1 MPVALEDLACELLGR
16 LIGVVFSRARGG
28 SQRGGDGGVRG
39 GGGRNLIYEAK
50 RYKFGTDFDDRSI
63 RGEIDEAV
71 ERNPGLEAWILVSTR
86 DVPEQT
92 LTAMERAARPRGIE
106 TLVVD
111 WLPAR
116 LPRLA
121 ALCAWAPE
129 AVEAVVG
136 KECGGILAKIR
147 SSEHYEKVLD
157 SLRESVQDAAVGFD
171 FLRDASQSRI
181 REVWTSRRAAESRF
195 GQNVAGGNARA
206 SHIRRPGPMAG
217 LDAWDLGALGSRDE
231 PALVVGREGMG
242 KTWAVVD
249 WLQARLDRLPI
260 VVLAPSTTLGA
271 PITGRSAL
279 VAFIARCLRD
289 LDRASERN
297 EEYWEGRV
305 ARLLQRPREE
315 GAVLMLF
322 FDGLNEEPSYSWHML
337 LNQLQD
343 EPFHG
348 RIRVLASARNSFV
361 EERLGDFQEWAWKPT
376 RIKVGPYDDTQDGE
390 FDKRLD
396 AAGLTREDLP
406 TTLFEL
412 ARIPRL
418 FDLVIRLRDRLG
430 GVDQV
435 TVHRLFWE
443 YGATALKANAFGP
456 IEWRAFVLRLAS
468 EFLQGRKRQPRERME
483 TLGGGEAISADAVYR
498 RVSSIEDSA
507 FAQTGDW
514 GDVEFEADF
523 VRHALG
529 LALVRELDGKS
540 GAAAKEALEQF
551 FDPLNEHDEEAE
563 IVRAA
568 VSVTLAK
575 GGDGM
580 GALLVELCGRWVRCQ
595 NLPESHLVELAGL
608 AVELIEPLLEVIEA
622 TRGHAESSPRY
633 RAVNALDKVDHSDAP
648 VARAIAKRGARWLRW
663 ISQERGADG
672 AGVDSERVRRRRERL
687 ESRIGTGDAG
697 FVTVLGQKVEIVA
710 QADEGLGVAAVQLL
724 QGRPLVEAIEF
735 FEAGALQLAIC
746 GDAREEQGWLNML
759 NNVDPIET
767 AERLRERSEAM
778 LQRQPEGGVHAQLNG
793 RVAAILLW
801 RTGYEE
807 DAERALEIE
816 PGLDRFTS
824 YTENYEA
831 DPAKSWF
838 GLERRHVVATLRR
851 DDVALRMRIERAAAF
866 LVDPSLE
873 VPKGFVKE
881 AIQTA
886 RGLNWHNTV
895 VGRSKTA
902 EDWTWR
908 DLSRVLARCAP
919 NELARVER
927 ERLRGFAV
935 REGEARFGAARAA
948 PHAML
953 LMGDAERDALRAL
966 RERVPAE
973 PEKME
978 WYTNTQLLIAE
989 VQGEGAT
996 NQIRR
1001 IARAELE
1008 GVDASLARACGSPSS
1023 AELENLVE
1031 ECRCDPKGLQRIA
1044 EIIRDKEVRFGE
1056 RSFEAFAGLL
1066 FEEPESVELG
1076 PVWLVLGLNAPKRLG
1091 AILDERGWAWSGE
1104 KPYMEN
1110 VMGSMAVAAAN
1121 LQTSFD
1127 RFATRLAPMAVLP
1140 VVADRGAT
1148 REDVVL
1154 ASELVSNVVM
1164 HPAVTVPETPLEVSH
1179 DRDEAEE
1186 TVDYLFSYGDIRE
1199 KDKLDDVARLLSR
1212 SREDYHERR
1221 RALANGYFEQVMD
1234 ARRRGVSF
1242 HLESVQP
1249 KHLSLVLDWCSETVD
1264 EWLDGMSA
1272 RTPAFAR
1279 RVQLAD
1285 GFFVSLC
1292 EALLA
1297 KRPDLGVELWRALND
1312 CMTHV
1317 NFTVHG
1323 DMDRLVEALFASE
1336 WSATVEQALEGVYG
1350 LDGARTDRELVALV
1364 VAARRH
1370 GRLPWL
1376 REMVIK
1382 DAASQCP
1389 LHRRRAS
1396 FLEPLLAVPEVA
1408 GDQDWPQ
1415 GEFAGGVRGASWKLG
1430 QREAFA
1436 RHWLWTF
1443 AKARSEA
1450 EAHATW
1456 QLFLACV
1463 DRRTWSWFKDVLDR
1477 NMEGDGGLD
1486 AVKRRFVVQQKRE
1499 IRRAIAEN
1507 EKHWGENYAHRR
1519 HPRVLRPWSE

>member
-1 MPVALEDLACELLGR
+1 MLGR
-16 LIGVVFSRARGG
+16 LVGAVFSRARGG

-50 RYKFGTDFDDRSI
+50 RYEFGTDFDDRSI

-71 ERNPGLEAWILVSTR
+71 ERNPSLEAWILVSTR

-92 LTAMERAARPRGIE
+92 LTAMEAAARPRGIE

-121 ALCAWAPE
+121 ALCASAPE
-129 AVEAVVG
+129 ALEGVVG
-136 KECGGILAKIR
+136 KERGGILAKIR
-147 SSEHYEKVLD
+147 SSEHYEEVLD
-157 SLRESVQDAAVGFD
+157 SLRESVRDAAVGFD
-171 FLRDASQSRI
+171 FLREASHSRI
-181 REVWTSRRAAESRF
+181 REVWASIRTAESRF
-195 GQNVAGGNARA
+195 GQNVAGGDARA

-231 PALVVGREGMG
+231 LALVVGREGMG

-315 GAVLMLF
+315 GAALMLF
-322 FDGLNEEPSYSWHML
+322 FDGLNEEPSYSWHTM

-343 EPFHG
+343 EPFYG

-361 EERLGDFQEWAWKPT
+361 EERLGDFREWAWKPT
-376 RIKVGPYDDTQDGE
+376 RIEVGPYDDTPDGE

-412 ARIPRL
+412 AQIPRL

-443 YGATALKANAFGP
+443 YGAMALRANAFGP

-468 EFLQGRKRQPRERME
+468 EFLQGRKRQPRGRME
-483 TLGGGEAISADAVYR
+483 TLGGWEAVSADAVYR
-498 RVSSIEDSA
+498 RISTIEDSA

-529 LALVRELDGKS
+529 LALVRDLDGKS
-540 GAAAKEALEQF
+540 GAAATEALEQF

-568 VSVTLAK
+568 VSVALAK
-575 GGDGM
+575 GGDGL
-580 GALLVELCGRWVRCQ
+580 GALLVKLCGRWVRCQ

-633 RAVNALDKVDHSDAP
+633 RAVNALDKVDHSDAR

-663 ISQERGADG
+663 MSQERGMDG
-672 AGVDSERVRRRRERL
+672 AGAESERARRRRKRL
-687 ESRIGTGDAG
+687 GSRIGTGDAG
-697 FVTVLGQKVEIVA
+697 FVTVLGQEVEIVA

-746 GDAREEQGWLNML
+746 GDAREEHGWLNML
-759 NNVDPIET
+759 NDVDPAET

-778 LQRQPEGGVHAQLNG
+778 LQRQPEDGVHAQLNE

-807 DAERALEIE
+807 DAQRALKIE

-851 DDVALRMRIERAAAF
+851 DDVPLRMRIERAVAF

-873 VPKGFVKE
+873 VPREFVRE

-886 RGLNWHNTV
+886 HGLNWDNIAI
-895 VGRSKTA
+895 GRSTTA
-902 EDWTWR
+902 EDLTWR
-908 DLSRVLARCAP
+908 DLSRVLARFAP
-919 NELARVER
+919 NELARLER
-927 ERLRGFAV
+927 ERQRGFAV
-935 REGEARFGAARAA
+935 REGEARFGAARTA
-948 PHAML
+948 PQMML
-953 LMGDAERDALRAL
+953 LVGEAERDALHAL
-966 RERVPAE
+966 RERVPEE
-973 PEKME
+973 PDKLE
-978 WYTNTQLLIAE
+978 WFTNTQLLIAE
-989 VQGEGAT
+989 VQGEGAA
-996 NQIRR
+996 NQVRR
-1001 IARAELE
+1001 IASAGLD
-1008 GVDASLARACGSPSS
+1008 GVETSLARACGSPTS
-1023 AELENLVE
+1023 AELEDLVE
-1031 ECRCDPKGLQRIA
+1031 EYRYDPNGLLRVA
-1044 EIIRDKEVRFGE
+1044 EFIDDKAVTLGE
-1056 RSFEAFAGLL
+1056 RAFEAFSGLL
-1066 FEEPESVELG
+1066 FEGAENRELG
-1076 PVWLVLGLNAPKRLG
+1076 PVWLVLGVNAPIRLG
-1091 AILDERGWAWSGE
+1091 AMLDERGWAWSGE

-1121 LQTSFD
+1121 REASFD

-1140 VVADRGAT
+1140 VVADRGAS
-1148 REDVVL
+1148 REEVVF
-1154 ASELVSNVVM
+1154 AVELVSSVVM
-1164 HPAVTVPETPLEVSH
+1164 HPAVPVPETPLEVSH
-1179 DRDEAEE
+1179 DRNEAEV
-1186 TVDYLFSYGDIRE
+1186 TGYLFSFGDIRE
-1199 KDKLDDVARLLSR
+1199 KDEIDDVARFISR
-1212 SREDYHERR
+1212 TREDYQERR
-1221 RALANGYFEQVMD
+1221 QGLANNYFEEVMD
-1234 ARRRGVSF
+1234 ARRRGANF

-1249 KHLSLVLDWCSETVD
+1249 EHLGLALDWCTDTVD
-1264 EWLDGMSA
+1264 DWLNGMSE
-1272 RTPAFAR
+1272 RSPAFVR
-1279 RVQLAD
+1279 RVQMAN
-1285 GFFVSLC
+1285 GFFVPLC
-1292 EALLA
+1292 EALLV
-1297 KRPDLGVELWRALND
+1297 KRPSLGVELWRALND

-1317 NFTVHG
+1317 KFTVHG
-1323 DMDRLVEALFASE
+1323 DMDRMVEALFASE
-1336 WSATVEQALEGVYG
+1336 CSASVEQELEGVYG
-1350 LDGARTDRELVALV
+1350 LDGARTDRELVTLV

-1370 GRLPWL
+1370 GRLAWL
-1376 REMVIK
+1376 REMVVE
-1382 DAASQCP
+1382 DEASQCP
-1389 LHRRRAS
+1389 LRRRRAS
-1396 FLEPLLAVPEVA
+1396 FLGPLLTVPEVA
-1408 GDQDWPQ
+1408 GDDGWPQ

-1436 RHWLWTF
+1436 HHWLRTF

-1450 EAHATW
+1450 EAHASW

-1463 DRRTWSWFKDVLDR
+1463 DRRTWSWFTDVLVRDL
-1477 NMEGDGGLD
+1477 EGDGGLD
-1486 AVKRRFVVQQKRE
+1486 VAKRRFVVQQKRE

-1519 HPRVLRPWSE
+1519 YPRALRPWNE